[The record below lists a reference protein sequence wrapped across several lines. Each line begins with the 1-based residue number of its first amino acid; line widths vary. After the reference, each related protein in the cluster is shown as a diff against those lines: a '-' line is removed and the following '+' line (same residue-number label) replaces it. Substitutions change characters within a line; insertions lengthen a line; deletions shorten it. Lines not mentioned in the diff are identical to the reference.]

1 MNPIEITCPLCG
13 KKGKIDISKDLIKN
27 TARGLLSVNI
37 ANNIICSHSFIAYI
51 DKNLNVRDYFY
62 ADFSI
67 SLPEISLIDKIE
79 EKIGPSKD
87 IFDIGVIKLNISAFI
102 LSCIIKSIFL
112 KQKIVLI
119 SNEQFLNEHLKKFF
133 QYITQNSFEVDLS
146 FITRDEYNNN
156 KKYYKDALVFDYNNI
171 LRDKNKL
178 INPKKLII
186 EKKIIEQFFN
196 ETQLESSYIVLKN
209 EILKVYTLSKLII
222 EQIEKERERGNSP
235 NILTIQN
242 ELENTYKTKIDG
254 IYLNF
259 LIETIINY
267 FEVSVPSVI
276 SGFFELL

>member
-222 EQIEKERERGNSP
+222 EQIEKEREKGNSP

>member
-186 EKKIIEQFFN
+186 EKKIIEQFIN